1 MNSSY
6 ENFNIASYLQEVKRE
21 EKNSN
26 HFARNEQSRDLIKEK
41 QFSCVPRVD
50 DSRCSSSS
58 SFETLLPKNGFY
70 DIDAFF
76 DSDMISLDESIFED
90 DMSSFLD
97 ASILEDDEIYES
109 KEKPFDCK
117 HEEYST
123 SSLSKGKVLDTFAF
137 QSLKRKVNAIA
148 KKKDTTKVPIL
159 AVDGSKAKKPSS
171 GCSIQ
176 HDGKE
181 STSIFSSSK
190 GKVLNTF
197 AFQSL
202 KEKVNTIAGKNV
214 VSTKEERT
222 WNEAKVQ
229 ISDETKQHGTSLAN
243 EIFEKHYKIIKFDES
258 DRGCKRDQL
267 EIGFAGLACA
277 YCDGSRGRAKGG
289 RYFPSSIKTMAD
301 PNKIL
306 FSMYKHLQKCSE
318 CPSATKNHLNAL
330 HKVYDEERA
339 AQARGSQ
346 RKFYKA
352 IWHFLR
358 KKDDFE

>member
-1 MNSSY
+1 M
-6 ENFNIASYLQEVKRE
+6 KRE

-159 AVDGSKAKKPSS
+159 AIDGSNAKKPSS
-171 GCSIQ
+171 GCPIQ
-176 HDGKE
+176 NDGKGKE
-181 STSIFSSSK
+181 STSSSSSSSSK
-190 GKVLNTF
+190 GKVLNNL

-202 KEKVNTIAGKNV
+202 KEKVNAIAGKNV
-214 VSTKEERT
+214 VSTTEERT
-222 WNEAKVQ
+222 GHDKYLISNETRVP
-229 ISDETKQHGTSLAN
+229 ISDATKLHGTSLSN
-243 EIFEKHYKIIKFDES
+243 EILGKHYKIIKFDES
-258 DRGCKRDQL
+258 DKGCKRDQL
-267 EIGFAGLACA
+267 EIGFTGLACA

-306 FSMYKHLQKCSE
+306 FSMYKHSQKCTE
-318 CPSATKNHLNAL
+318 CPSATKTHLKAL

-339 AQARGSQ
+339 TQARGSQ

>member
-1 MNSSY
+1 MDSSY
-6 ENFNIASYLQEVKRE
+6 ENFNITSYLQEVKRK

-26 HFARNEQSRDLIKEK
+26 HFARNEQNRDLIKENH
-41 QFSCVPRVD
+41 FSCDPRVD
-50 DSRCSSSS
+50 TSRCSSSS
-58 SFETLLPKNGFY
+58 SFETLLPKNDFY

-76 DSDMISLDESIFED
+76 DSDMFSLDGSILGGDMISLDG
-90 DMSSFLD
+90 
-97 ASILEDDEIYES
+97 SILEDDEVYES
-109 KEKPFDCK
+109 KEKSSDCK
-117 HEEYST
+117 RRKEYST
-123 SSLSKGKVLDTFAF
+123 FSSPKGKVLDTFAF

-148 KKKDTTKVPIL
+148 EKNDAIPIL
-159 AVDGSKAKKPSS
+159 AVDVSKAKKHSS
-171 GCSIQ
+171 GCPIQ

-222 WNEAKVQ
+222 RNEAKVQ
-229 ISDETKQHGTSLAN
+229 ISDETKLNGTSLAI
-243 EIFEKHYKIIKFDES
+243 EIFGKHYKIIKFNES
-258 DRGCKRDQL
+258 DRGCKRNQL
-267 EIGFAGLACA
+267 EIGFVGLACA

-306 FSMYKHLQKCSE
+306 FSMYKHSQKCTE
-318 CPSATKNHLNAL
+318 CPSSTKNHLKAL
-330 HKVYDEERA
+330 HKVYDKERA
-339 AQARGSQ
+339 TQARGSQ

-352 IWHFLR
+352 IWDFLR